1 MSSKNN
7 ALPGMLSPASLRV
20 PLNTI
25 FLNSSMPIFP
35 PAQIHQR
42 AYHRA
47 YHIAEKTVGR
57 NLKIPCRVGGPH
69 PSCLRHMAERGLHVG
84 TRLAES
90 LEVLH
95 TAKPLGRLV
104 HQAKVELITQR
115 TRIETLKGVLV
126 CVYIIMVSPRRGRET
141 CMLIGGNGLNAIDGN
156 VLRENPI
163 ETVGQLPTIQ

>member
-25 FLNSSMPIFP
+25 FLNSSMLIFP
-35 PAQIHQR
+35 RPKSTNVPTTARTILR
-42 AYHRA
+42 R
-47 YHIAEKTVGR
+47 KTVGR